1 MEQYTQPTIII
12 EPEKPAKKP
21 VGLQIAALIIGIV
34 GLVLAYLAYFFT
46 IFSNV
51 GVAVASEHY
60 GNVQGVAIASGV
72 IIVVDAL
79 IAILCLVGLILGVV
93 GLVKSI
99 RRATRTVKGIVMSAI
114 AITLSEAGLVF
125 MIIGMILSGVFRI
138 LITTGAFH

>member
-1 MEQYTQPTIII
+1 MEQYQQPTIII

-34 GLVLAYLAYFFT
+34 GMALAYLAYFGT

-51 GVAVASEHY
+51 GVAVASGHY
-60 GNVQGVAIASGV
+60 GNVQGVSVASGA

-79 IAILCLVGLILGVV
+79 IAILCLVGLILSVV
-93 GLVKSI
+93 GLIKSI

-114 AITLSEAGLVF
+114 GITLSEGGLAF

-138 LITTGAFH
+138 LISAGAFH